1 MAADYE
7 IRFEPSRR
15 RVRVEFN
22 GAWVADSS
30 RALILHE
37 ARQPPAYS
45 FPREDVQM
53 ALLEKT
59 PQVTHCP
66 FRGNATYWT
75 LRAGGAVAENAA
87 WSYDEPYAEGAPV
100 KAHVSFH
107 PDRVSAVYEGDD
119 EIPHLAREQASA
131 HANSIAG
138 WLLAD
143 ACHLATPY
151 KLVDGLGR
159 CLLHTGLSISTQ

>member
-7 IRFEPSRR
+7 ISFEPSRR

-22 GAWVADSS
+22 GAWVADST

-37 ARQPPAYS
+37 TRQPPAYY

-59 PQVTHCP
+59 SQVTHCP

-75 LRAGGAVAENAA
+75 LRAGGTVAENAA
-87 WSYDEPYAEGAPV
+87 WSYDEPYAEGAPI
-100 KAHVSFH
+100 KTHVSFH
-107 PDRVSAVYEGDD
+107 PERVSAIYEGDD
-119 EIPHLAREQASA
+119 EIPHLARSQGSPTSWSTASA
-131 HANSIAG
+131 A
-138 WLLAD
+138 
-143 ACHLATPY
+143 ACGAR
-151 KLVDGLGR
+151 GCR
-159 CLLHTGLSISTQ
+159 SRA